1 MAAESSANKPS
12 NLRDLRSAAGQFFAQ
27 ISIYIAF
34 VLLLLAAEIAS
45 PVFLSTSNISNMLQQ
60 MAPLGIVVMGQT

>member
-12 NLRDLRSAAGQFFAQ
+12 NLRDLRSAPRQFFAQ
-27 ISIYIAF
+27 ISIYITF

-45 PVFLSTSNISNMLQQ
+45 QKSRHQQKKPEPAPDSESTGGNC
-60 MAPLGIVVMGQT
+60 P